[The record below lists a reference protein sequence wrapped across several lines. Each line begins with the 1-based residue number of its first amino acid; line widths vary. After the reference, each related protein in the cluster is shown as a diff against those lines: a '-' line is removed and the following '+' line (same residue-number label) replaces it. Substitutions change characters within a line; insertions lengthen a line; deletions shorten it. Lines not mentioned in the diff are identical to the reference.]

1 MKRGPPPAFTSS
13 CYSEVTILAGLIRWG
28 FVITQKRL
36 TVMQLQTSLP
46 RYLLCWVD
54 IPTFCSR
61 FTQWLSNCSLTA
73 AYCTLKTEHTCHFE
87 LRCTETAENI
97 RLLFTDVAGLG
108 LGTEATGKRSH
119 LPFINTPQLYKNMEV
134 CSEVCV
140 PDRSFCFILCTYLLW
155 YQSRALR
162 RDNLKVE
169 MTQNITSK
177 YLQPPEWQLPI
188 NQHAWEAWP
197 CPPPPPSA
205 PGIIHLSEG
214 FHDRYPVEDYLDL
227 FDQAAYQIQGNLS
240 TNTSASPSQP
250 NVVIG
255 KWGGSF
261 QPSKP
266 F

>member
-1 MKRGPPPAFTSS
+1 MKRSPAAAFSSS
-13 CYSEVTILAGLIRWG
+13 CYSEVTMLAGLIRWG
-28 FVITQKRL
+28 FVITQKSL

-54 IPTFCSR
+54 VPTFCSR
-61 FTQWLSNCSLTA
+61 FTQWLSNCGLTA

-108 LGTEATGKRSH
+108 LGTEATGKRRH
-119 LPFINTPQLYKNMEV
+119 LPFINTPQLYINMEV

-155 YQSRALR
+155 CQSWALR

-169 MTQNITSK
+169 MTQNVTSK
-177 YLQPPEWQLPI
+177 YLQPPEWQLPM

-197 CPPPPPSA
+197 CPPLHQVSSVWARASMIDTQWKTTWICSIRLLTRSRATSA
-205 PGIIHLSEG
+205 PTPALA
-214 FHDRYPVEDYLDL
+214 P
-227 FDQAAYQIQGNLS
+227 
-240 TNTSASPSQP
+240 ASLMS
-250 NVVIG
+250 
-255 KWGGSF
+255 S
-261 QPSKP
+261 
-266 F
+266 